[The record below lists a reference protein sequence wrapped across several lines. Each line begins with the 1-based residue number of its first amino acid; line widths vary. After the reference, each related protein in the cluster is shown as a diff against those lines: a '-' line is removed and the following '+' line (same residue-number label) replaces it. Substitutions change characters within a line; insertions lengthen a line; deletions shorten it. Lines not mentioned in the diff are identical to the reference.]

1 MSATFPERDLQQKDL
16 LLDFDYGG
24 EKNMQVELVS
34 TSYIKGESVKKFK
47 IKEFLILDEPIEV
60 ETEYGPKLKC
70 KVEYQDKGKEDPDIW
85 QLNNTCR
92 NALIKKYG
100 KETKDWIGKKIP
112 IETSLGSNNK
122 YAIMVD
128 PSILGTVD

>member
-24 EKNMQVELVS
+24 DKMQVEIVS
-34 TSYIKGESVKKFK
+34 TSYIKGDHVKQYK
-47 IKEFLILDEPIEV
+47 IKEFVILTEPQIED
-60 ETEYGPKLKC
+60 TEYGPKLKC
-70 KVEYQDKGKEDPDIW
+70 KIEYQNKGKEDPDLW
-85 QLNNTCR
+85 QLNNTSR

-122 YAIMVD
+122 YAIMID